1 MSSHQTADVS
11 LTVKRGRKLG
21 MNYCNEVALS
31 FGLSKL
37 KIEHL
42 ETKNL

>member
-1 MSSHQTADVS
+1 
-11 LTVKRGRKLG
+11 
-21 MNYCNEVALS
+21 MNYCNEDALS

-42 ETKNL
+42 DTKNL